1 MCSQGHGLRN
11 GDMIHLH
18 QAPLLRRNGGLP
30 QDVRRESLG
39 RLGRTTIPSSR
50 VHVAS
55 RFRARRLIHLPARP
69 ASELGGPRSR
79 HARERERQAAR
90 FTHNGTDSVLFNM
103 IYLPG
108 RRNIHL
114 VGGTA
119 CTRWFASDS
128 IRKRKRVMVTP
139 GELLLTREPG
149 SGLGHFGR
157 YSVGLAWPLRSTH
170 YLPLFPGHPADQ
182 KSVWAVTFMTGLCR
196 ALVRRVAWAYGVF
209 EGAGG
214 RAEVSSRANGDKMS

>member
-1 MCSQGHGLRN
+1 VCSQGHGLRN

-18 QAPLLRRNGGLP
+18 QAPLLCRNGGLP
-30 QDVRRESLG
+30 QDVRRESLDVWVER
-39 RLGRTTIPSSR
+39 RLQVPASTWLLDFVPVDSYICQHDRLLSS
-50 VHVAS
+50 VG
-55 RFRARRLIHLPARP
+55 RARGTRGR
-69 ASELGGPRSR
+69 G
-79 HARERERQAAR
+79 RQAAR
-90 FTHNGTDSVLFNM
+90 FTHKGTDSVLFNM

-139 GELLLTREPG
+139 GELLLTRAPG

-170 YLPLFPGHPADQ
+170 YQALFPGHPADQ